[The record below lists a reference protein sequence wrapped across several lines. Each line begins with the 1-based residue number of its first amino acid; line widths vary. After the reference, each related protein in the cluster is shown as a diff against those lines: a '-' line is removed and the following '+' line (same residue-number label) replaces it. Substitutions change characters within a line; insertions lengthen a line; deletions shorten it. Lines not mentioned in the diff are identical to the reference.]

1 MPQPAENI
9 YILYYEGFYEMM
21 ARMIYCISCS
31 DLMHIFL
38 GFLNSIQLLQSSRQ
52 CPEILMLKVVGMG
65 HMGHTPCLIQEGL

>member
-1 MPQPAENI
+1 MPQPAEKI
-9 YILYYEGFYEMM
+9 YILYYGFHGMM

-38 GFLNSIQLLQSSRQ
+38 GFLDSIQLFQSSHQ